1 MITSLS
7 LCMATF
13 AFSFAGFGYGLIAV
27 PLLALIVSVK
37 TAVAI
42 QFPFSVLLV
51 LLNTWRYGQTLQWR
65 DLKPFFIG
73 AAIAIPL
80 GVLSLNWLPELV
92 MKRTLA
98 VFIVLT
104 VIIRKIAWKDDLLQR
119 FARTFIGG
127 VFLGFI
133 SGWFT
138 GAYTTGGPPAVIY
151 ATGKFSNIE
160 KAKGVMGVYFLITD
174 IILMSLFL
182 FTGVINME
190 TLKQSFMHTPAVVI
204 GLLLGLISLKRVSY
218 RGYMV
223 GVDCLLVVAAA
234 MLSFNF

>member
-1 MITSLS
+1 MIISLS
-7 LCMATF
+7 LGVAAF

-42 QFPFSVLLV
+42 QIPFSVLLV
-51 LLNTWRYGQTLQWR
+51 LLNTWRYGRTLQWR

-92 MKRTLA
+92 LKRTLA

-104 VIIRKIAWKDDLLQR
+104 VISRRFALKQDLLKR
-119 FARTFIGG
+119 FTNTFIGG
-127 VFLGFI
+127 SFLGFI

-160 KAKGVMGVYFLITD
+160 KAKGIMGVYFLITD
-174 IILMSLFL
+174 IALIILFS
-182 FTGVINME
+182 FTGVVTME
-190 TLKQSFMHTPAVVI
+190 TLKLSFIHTPAVVI
-204 GLLLGLISLKRVSY
+204 GLLLGLLSLKRVSY
-218 RGYMV
+218 QGYMV
-223 GVDCLLVVAAA
+223 GVDCLLVVSAT